1 MIILILSISSTSS
14 PLRVPFNSDL
24 NIIHWLTHCF
34 WFSTPFTGV
43 WLGVQ
48 SIGSGA
54 AACRIVRPGR
64 FGSSLFVSFRFYR
77 KKFVDFFVILS
88 FLAFF
93 FSKFFCFQ
101 QPPISSLP
109 LTKKHSL
116 SPHERIWVQDMQFT
130 RPGIRTAMLRTW
142 WALSELAKRWVSR
155 VSQLFHRKKDTGP
168 QPDVRDAKLGIT
180 LKEKTEKLLK
190 VDIELKSRQWGDVS
204 KKKKKKIIFLFRLI
218 IFMLE
223 CALIDSSIHSGV
235 LQRCIK
241 VNLERFHFRCKTFC
255 SLLERAFRVSNK

>member
-1 MIILILSISSTSS
+1 LALAQ
-14 PLRVPFNSDL
+14 LRV
-24 NIIHWLTHCF
+24 
-34 WFSTPFTGV
+34 
-43 WLGVQ
+43 
-48 SIGSGA
+48 A
-54 AACRIVRPGR
+54 
-64 FGSSLFVSFRFYR
+64 LFVLEGLDHHFLYPSVFIEKNLLIF
-77 KKFVDFFVILS
+77 LS
-88 FLAFF
+88 FCHFSHSFSPNFSAFNNHQYPL
-93 FSKFFCFQ
+93 S
-101 QPPISSLP
+101 

-204 KKKKKKIIFLFRLI
+204 KKKKKKKNYFFISF
-218 IFMLE
+218 
-223 CALIDSSIHSGV
+223 DY
-235 LQRCIK
+235 
-241 VNLERFHFRCKTFC
+241 FH
-255 SLLERAFRVSNK
+255 A